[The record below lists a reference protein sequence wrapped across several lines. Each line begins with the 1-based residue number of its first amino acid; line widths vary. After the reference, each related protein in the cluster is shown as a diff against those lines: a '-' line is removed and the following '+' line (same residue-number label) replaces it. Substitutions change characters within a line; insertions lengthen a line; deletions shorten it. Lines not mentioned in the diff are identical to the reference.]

1 VFCGTLDVPEDR
13 ETTDGRTI
21 GLHVVVLPA
30 VGEAAPAADALTFLA
45 GGGVAPAT
53 RYVPFFTNAVRRLRD
68 GRDIVLVDQRG
79 TGDSNALDC
88 DLPEPHEVE
97 GGQDAGEA
105 YQTAYLDALRVC
117 RTDIEALA
125 DPRLYTT
132 ANAADDLD
140 AVRAWLGY
148 EQLSVWG
155 ASYGT
160 KVARVYMRR
169 HPGRVRVAVLHGV
182 VPIER
187 SMWPDLF
194 LAADSA
200 LTELMALCEADEACA
215 AAYPDLESRFVALM
229 RRLDSE
235 PVAG

>member
-1 VFCGTLDVPEDR
+1 MKMVAALTVIALLGVAACAESGEESIRASAAARFAGKLGPCAWPAYEGDVFCGTLDVPEDR

-117 RTDIEALA
+117 RTDVGARA

-148 EQLSVWG
+148 DQ
-155 ASYGT
+155 
-160 KVARVYMRR
+160 
-169 HPGRVRVAVLHGV
+169 
-182 VPIER
+182 
-187 SMWPDLF
+187 
-194 LAADSA
+194 
-200 LTELMALCEADEACA
+200 
-215 AAYPDLESRFVALM
+215 
-229 RRLDSE
+229 
-235 PVAG
+235 